1 MLTRDKVSG
10 FLSTVNHNRDSVRSV
25 RAVFGSG
32 HVIRQLPRGLIARAR
47 SSRAVGHF
55 VSAARITDSDLSMV
69 YARLWIPALS
79 TRPDFPLPAGR
90 GGQVSKYK
98 STTR

>member
-1 MLTRDKVSG
+1 MPVAYTQRR
-10 FLSTVNHNRDSVRSV
+10 LSPQLQSPTAPLPTPPVRNE
-25 RAVFGSG
+25 
-32 HVIRQLPRGLIARAR
+32 HKL
-47 SSRAVGHF
+47 AVGHF
-55 VSAARITDSDLSMV
+55 VSAARITDFELSML
-69 YARLWIPALS
+69 YARVSTPALS